1 MHSVTLIGMDLSYL
15 NTFMSSLSVLWK
27 EYVTVQD
34 APEAK
39 ALLTKQ
45 ADWARVTNQLQEA
58 AQMYIA
64 AGDFLTSIEI
74 VAQNNWTDMYDPFF
88 GIRCHVWIS
97 LEF

>member
-1 MHSVTLIGMDLSYL
+1 MDETEHVYFPLLVNPGENLFFKFSQ
-15 NTFMSSLSVLWK
+15 

-64 AGDFLTSIEI
+64 AGDFLTAIEI
-74 VAQNNWTDMYDPFF
+74 IAQNDWTEM
-88 GIRCHVWIS
+88 
-97 LEF
+97 